1 LSRTRQS
8 VVKAI
13 PKEHPKTRT
22 IAYWVD
28 WFADRFVLRNKR
40 FRGDHELVQG
50 NIYILPTKPGLGFAL
65 VIVLMLIGSINYAL
79 SLGYALTFLLA
90 SVGGLTMFH
99 TYRNLAGLIL
109 RPGRAEAVFAGDL
122 AEFNFIAV
130 NKSKTIRHS
139 IYLWVAPMQNPTLL
153 DVGPAV
159 EQGVSVAIPMPKRGL
174 IEMPRLKLWSGFP
187 FGIWKAWTYWPNN
200 MKVLVYPHPESPAV
214 PLPEMTT
221 DTGQGTGVG
230 KGEEDVASIRP
241 YVLGD
246 SPRRMAWKAMA
257 RTDDSVLT
265 KTFEGGDSGELKLEW
280 SSLPKNLDTESRL
293 SRLTRWVIDAESL
306 GARYSLSLPGFKS
319 ELDFGPS
326 HKQQCLEAMAMFEIT
341 RAPRD
346 EG

>member
-1 LSRTRQS
+1 MSRTRQS
-8 VVKAI
+8 AVKAI

-28 WFADRFVLRNKR
+28 WFVDRFVLRNKR

-50 NIYILPTKPGLGFAL
+50 NIYILPTKPGLGFAG
-65 VIVLMLIGSINYAL
+65 VVLLLLIGSINYAL

-99 TYRNLAGLIL
+99 TYRNLAGIVL

-130 NKSKTIRHS
+130 NKSKTTRYS
-139 IYLWVAPMQNPTLL
+139 LLFWAAPMQSPSML
-153 DVGPAV
+153 DVGPNV
-159 EQGVSVAIPMPKRGL
+159 EQVVSVAIPMPTRGL
-174 IEMPRLKLWSGFP
+174 VEMPRLKLWTGFP
-187 FGIWKAWTYWPNN
+187 FGIWKAWTYWPNT

-221 DTGQGTGVG
+221 DIGEGTGAG
-230 KGEEDVASIRP
+230 KGEDDVASIRP
-241 YVLGD
+241 YHLGD

-265 KTFEGGDSGELKLEW
+265 KTFEGGDSGELKLDW
-280 SSLPKNLDTESRL
+280 ALLPKSLDTEDRL
-293 SRLTRWVIDAESL
+293 SRLTRWVIDADAL
-306 GARYSLSLPGFKS
+306 GARYSVSLPGFKS
-319 ELDFGPS
+319 ELDFGAS
-326 HKQQCLEAMAMFEIT
+326 HKQQCLEAMALFD
-341 RAPRD
+341 RPKVAL
-346 EG
+346 